1 MKKILFLL
9 MGMCVFLSCSKETPI
24 IEEAAAPKEF
34 IVSLG
39 FSGEITQIS
48 ESPLTKAAE
57 NNDLYGIQVYS
68 MQIENGT
75 QYQPYAYG
83 LFDDKSF
90 ITVKLLE
97 GYKYKFVSTMVVD
110 GKNKIGSLGEGY
122 DRPFYFFSR
131 TGGPLIYSIVPL
143 TNSFTY
149 TSTECMEGLSR
160 GYSNVKSSGS
170 YDRPNT
176 DRFYGENEGYIPV
189 EDGRVSINMKRA
201 VFGVK
206 VVVEGLTEGKITIEL
221 SSAPEMHIDFPE
233 TEAQQ
238 IFTFS
243 GVSGCWANDDYSETV
258 TFSAGWSKANGET
271 VPIDS
276 RDIPFKRNKLTT
288 IQIKINENT
297 KDTGLDIT
305 TESAELGD
313 GGTVNIDAGSST
325 TTPID
330 PNP

>member
-24 IEEAAAPKEF
+24 IEEVTTPKEF

-39 FSGEITQIS
+39 FSGEITQIY
-48 ESPLTKAAE
+48 ESPLMRAAE

-68 MQIENGT
+68 MQVENGT

-83 LFDDKSF
+83 LFDDKGS

-110 GKNKIGSLGEGY
+110 GKSRILSSYEGY
-122 DRPFYFFSR
+122 YYPFFHGEA
-131 TGGPLIYSIVPL
+131 TPLS
-143 TNSFTY
+143 NSFTY
-149 TSTECMEGLSR
+149 TSTAYMYGLSN
-160 GYSNVKSSGS
+160 GSSYLS
-170 YDRPNT
+170 DNIYHRPNT
-176 DRFYGENEGYIPV
+176 DRYYGENEGYIPV
-189 EDGRVSINMKRA
+189 EGGRVSINMKRA
-201 VFGVK
+201 AFGVK
-206 VVVEGLTEGKITIEL
+206 VVVEGLTEGKITIGL
-221 SSAPEMHIDFPE
+221 SEAPEMYIDFPG
-233 TEAQQ
+233 TEFQQ

-243 GVSGCWANDDYSETV
+243 SVRGCWANDDYSEIIAL
-258 TFSAGWSKANGET
+258 SASWSKANGET

-276 RDIPFKRNKLTT
+276 RDITFKRNKLTT
-288 IQIKINENT
+288 IQIKISETT

-313 GGTVNIDAGSST
+313 GGTVNIDAGSNT

-330 PNP
+330 TNP

>member
-9 MGMCVFLSCSKETPI
+9 MGMCVFLSCSKDTPI
-24 IEEAAAPKEF
+24 IEEVTTPKEF

-39 FSGEITQIS
+39 FSGEITQIY
-48 ESPLTKAAE
+48 ESPLMRAAE

-68 MQIENGT
+68 MQVENGT

-83 LFDDKSF
+83 LFDDKGS

-110 GKNKIGSLGEGY
+110 GKSRILSSYEGY
-122 DRPFYFFSR
+122 YSPFFHGE
-131 TGGPLIYSIVPL
+131 TTPL

-149 TSTECMEGLSR
+149 TRDIYLSGLSR
-160 GYSNVKSSGS
+160 GSSFLS
-170 YDRPNT
+170 EPHNIYARPNT
-176 DRFYGENEGYIPV
+176 DRYYGENEGYIPV
-189 EDGRVSINMKRA
+189 EGGRVSINMKRVA
-201 VFGVK
+201 FGVK
-206 VVVEGLTEGKITIEL
+206 VVVEGLTEGKIIIKL
-221 SSAPEMHIDFPE
+221 SEAPEMYIDFPG
-233 TEAQQ
+233 TEIQQ

-243 GVSGCWANDDYSETV
+243 DISFCWVNDDYSETV
-258 TFSAGWSKANGET
+258 TFSSNWSKANGET
-271 VPIDS
+271 VPIAS
-276 RDIPFKRNKLTT
+276 RDITFKRNKLTT
-288 IQIKINENT
+288 IQIKISET
-297 KDTGLDIT
+297 TRDTGLNIT

-313 GGTVNIDAGSST
+313 GGIVNIDAGTNT

>member
-24 IEEAAAPKEF
+24 IEEVTTPKEF

-39 FSGEITQIS
+39 FSGEITQIY
-48 ESPLTKAAE
+48 ESPLMRAAE

-68 MQIENGT
+68 MQVENGT

-83 LFDDKSF
+83 LFDDKGS

-110 GKNKIGSLGEGY
+110 GKSKINSLGGRY
-122 DRPFYFFSR
+122 YPPFYHGEA
-131 TGGPLIYSIVPL
+131 TPLS
-143 TNSFTY
+143 NSFTY
-149 TSTECMEGLSR
+149 TRDIYLSGLSR
-160 GYSNVKSSGS
+160 GSSFLS
-170 YDRPNT
+170 EPHNIYARPNT
-176 DRFYGENEGYIPV
+176 DRYYGENEGYIPV
-189 EDGRVSINMKRA
+189 EGGRVSINMKRA
-201 VFGVK
+201 AFGVK
-206 VVVEGLTEGKITIEL
+206 VVVEGLTEGKITIGL
-221 SSAPEMHIDFPE
+221 SEAPEMYIDFPG
-233 TEAQQ
+233 TEFQQ

-243 GVSGCWANDDYSETV
+243 SVRGCWANDDYSEIIAL
-258 TFSAGWSKANGET
+258 SASWSKANGET

-276 RDIPFKRNKLTT
+276 RDITFKRNKLTT
-288 IQIKINENT
+288 IQIKISET
-297 KDTGLDIT
+297 TRDTGLNIT

-313 GGTVNIDAGSST
+313 GGIVNIDAGTNT